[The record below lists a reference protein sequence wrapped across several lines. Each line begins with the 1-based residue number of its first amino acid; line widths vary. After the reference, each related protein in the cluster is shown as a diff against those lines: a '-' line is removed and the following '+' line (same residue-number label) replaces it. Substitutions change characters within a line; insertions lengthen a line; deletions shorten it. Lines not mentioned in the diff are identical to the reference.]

1 MNAKSTTTA
10 KNTTAASKK
19 SALVKA
25 PSKGLTSN
33 ATMTNLMSVKAELNL
48 SNSDIVGMVTQQ
60 VDETIRG
67 HLRLIH
73 GQINAKNAA
82 HKALGA
88 KVDKARQSMAEAAT
102 TSRREALGSFLKVWI
117 TGEEEI
123 DAALSSIS
131 CRPVNKAVGA
141 GFRWFG
147 RLDCSY
153 LSFST
158 SVDVRFI
165 PSKEI
170 EDYCDSQAKLLEE
183 LNVLT
188 DKEGKLQRKL
198 LELPSMERKA
208 MAALTRHS
216 LGTSSQGT
224 AINNLI
230 SDIVGGLG
238 LGLNEILA
246 EEIVPVDVED

>member
-1 MNAKSTTTA
+1 MNAK
-10 KNTTAASKK
+10 NTSPKK
-19 SALVKA
+19 AALVKA

-102 TSRREALGSFLKVWI
+102 TSRREALESFLKVWI

-123 DAALSSIS
+123 EEALSSIS

-141 GFRWFG
+141 GFRWSG

-153 LSFST
+153 RSFST
-158 SVDVRFI
+158 SVDVRFT
-165 PSKEI
+165 PSQEI

-216 LGTSSQGT
+216 LGTSTQGT

-246 EEIVPVDVED
+246 KEVAHVDVED